1 MALVCLIWNLFIKI
15 EQNVKVE
22 ISVQALN
29 VWTNVGIQNEV

>member
-22 ISVQALN
+22 ISVQVLN